1 VSSQRACDGA
11 RGYHVSVRRELLVLG
26 PSLLLVLFAAAR
38 DARGESE
45 FWEEMANPGI
55 RQYRELVAAGRER
68 IDAGDYRLALE
79 GLERA
84 RTLMP
89 NEAPAH
95 AWAAYALSRTGDAA
109 RAVEAW
115 DRALAVGDAVYLDER
130 LAFECAAGY
139 AQVGRF
145 DDAGEVYGQMLS
157 RGVSHQV
164 RAAVLVN
171 LGDMI
176 SAGSCDGLNEAIE
189 LYQEAVRDYPDHA
202 GAHWRLAAALMR
214 AGQADEGE
222 LELGAALRLDPQ
234 WQSLGQGGASIFPT
248 YDLHLYRALGWEHLG
263 HATQARDEWQAY
275 LDGGGSQGC
284 WAETAR
290 ARIQA
295 AVSTRPAGGR
305 PR

>member
-1 VSSQRACDGA
+1 M
-11 RGYHVSVRRELLVLG
+11 RRTLLVLET
-26 PSLLLVLFAAAR
+26 SLVLAIVAVAG
-38 DARGESE
+38 DVRGESD

-79 GLERA
+79 ALERA
-84 RTLMP
+84 RALLP
-89 NEAPAH
+89 AEAPAH
-95 AWAAYALSRTGDAA
+95 AWAAYALSRTGETA
-109 RAVEAW
+109 RAAEAW
-115 DRALAVGDAVYLDER
+115 DRAVAAGEGVFQEER
-130 LAFECAAGY
+130 LALECAASF

-145 DDAGEVYGQMLS
+145 DDAAEVYGQLLS
-157 RGVSHQV
+157 RGVTHSA

-176 SAGSCDGLNEAIE
+176 SASSCDGVQEAIE

-202 GAHWRLAAALMR
+202 GAHWRLAAALER
-214 AGQADEGE
+214 AGQADEAAIE
-222 LELGAALRLDPQ
+222 LTAALRLDPQ
-234 WQSLGQGGASIFPT
+234 WQSLGQSGSPIFPT
-248 YDLHLYRALGWEHLG
+248 CDLHLYRALGWEHLG

-275 LDGGGSQGC
+275 LDGGGAQGC
-284 WAETAR
+284 WADAAR

-295 AVSTRPAGGR
+295 LSARPTGARPPAAPGAGARPGAGR